1 VKLIVATYVLGAC
14 TGCSVYLAYEG
25 HRGANLDSFRVGT
38 SQQEVENQ
46 LGTPCGVEP
55 LGAGKRRAVYCA
67 ELTKEP
73 SQHRAT
79 IYFILDCV
87 TLGIWELP
95 GTIYE
100 LRREHRKVEVAVVY
114 GPDDRIVEI
123 EDSQATQAQAVSA
136 TEPARETGLWDRLKG
151 LWDQFWDAV
160 FK

>member
-1 VKLIVATYVLGAC
+1 MKLIVATYVLGAC

-25 HRGANLDSFRVGT
+25 HRGANLDSFRVGA
-38 SQQEVENQ
+38 SQQEVEDQ
-46 LGTPCGVEP
+46 LGTPCSVEP
-55 LGAGKRRAVYCA
+55 LGAGKRRTLYCA

-73 SQHRAT
+73 SQQRAT

-87 TLGIWELP
+87 TLGIWEIP

-100 LRREHRKVEVAVVY
+100 VRREHRKVEVALAY

-123 EDSQATQAQAVSA
+123 EGSQVTQAQTVGAS
-136 TEPARETGLWDRLKG
+136 EPERAKG
-151 LWDQFWDAV
+151 LWNQFWDAV